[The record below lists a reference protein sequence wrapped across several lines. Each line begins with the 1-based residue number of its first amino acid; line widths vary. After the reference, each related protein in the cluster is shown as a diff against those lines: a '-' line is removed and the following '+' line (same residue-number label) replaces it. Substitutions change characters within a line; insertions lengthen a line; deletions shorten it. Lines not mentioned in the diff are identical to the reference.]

1 MYIYQKRSRP
11 SKESAQS
18 HNIEYLLNEL
28 LSHIFDFLDSSPCS
42 RHRYQPRL
50 KSTVYPP
57 MLWFFSVSSQI
68 SPLERKATERFELSA
83 ENAERKEN
91 HGNDKPSPEMEAE
104 DLGRSSESSLL
115 RESSTKEAEV
125 KAAYPL
131 PYPDSSSGSHIE
143 QPRLN
148 DPYTPSVIFC
158 DALGSYVPL
167 AFDSCD
173 TWEVGSHL

>member
-1 MYIYQKRSRP
+1 VILSPQSPFALQP
-11 SKESAQS
+11 S
-18 HNIEYLLNEL
+18 LLPAETQIDS
-28 LSHIFDFLDSSPCS
+28 LSPEAVVLSE
-42 RHRYQPRL
+42 
-50 KSTVYPP
+50 
-57 MLWFFSVSSQI
+57 SSQI